1 MRLLTLSVAA
11 AATAALP
18 VVAQEMTMD
27 YDDLIRTRDLTGENV
42 YTTNEA
48 WDEGEWA
55 DATWDE
61 VDAGWN
67 NIGEIEDVILNADGE
82 MVGIVAEVGG
92 FLDIADKHVMLSAD
106 DFRIVPM
113 GDDDYAAVTRWSE
126 EQLEELED
134 VDQGWWQ

>member
-1 MRLLTLSVAA
+1 MRLLTLSIA
-11 AATAALP
+11 AATAAAIP
-18 VVAQEMTMD
+18 VVAQEMATD
-27 YDDLIRTRDLTGENV
+27 YENLIRTRNLTGENV

-48 WDEGEWA
+48 WDEGTWA
-55 DATWDE
+55 DATWDA

-67 NIGEIEDVILNADGE
+67 NIGEIEDVILNREGE

-113 GDDDYAAVTRWSE
+113 GNDDYAAVTRWNE
-126 EQLEELED
+126 EQLEELQD
-134 VDQGWWQ
+134 VDQGWWE